1 MSREEVD
8 NQPVASKRGF
18 ATWFF
23 AAVLAVI
30 GSTLTYGGVVLGAAG
45 GSWYYLAT
53 GLAVLASAVGLV
65 RRKGYGYWAFGA
77 MLAWT
82 IPWSLIE
89 SGLDSWALMPRLV
102 APAVVGLF
110 LTLPSIRRTV
120 GAHRAIVA
128 GPSLAALALVGAA
141 IVRTEMSESGLPS
154 AVRVAVA
161 ANADSDWREWGQ
173 SLAGTRYASIDQI
186 NLETVKDLKQVWR
199 FDADL
204 PRGKTPSLEAA
215 PLAVDGRLYMCLESG
230 TAVALDQDSGDRIW
244 QYQRLAENSPFRGW
258 KCRGAAYYVSKVQG
272 SDCARRLFLTVASGE
287 LLAIDADTGKLC
299 SGFADKGVADLK
311 AGMGEMAPDE
321 ALPTSPP
328 TVVNGVIVVGQ
339 SISDFSSFTAP
350 SGVIRGYDAETGALR
365 WAWDAGRPGQTV
377 LKPGETYTRDTPNA
391 WGVFSGDEKL
401 GLVYVGT
408 GNSPPDYYAGF
419 RSETADAFTDNIVAL
434 DVATGLLRWSFRT
447 VNHDLW
453 DYDIAAQPVA
463 VDIPGAEGALIVPTK
478 RGEIFV
484 LDRRTG
490 KPIDPVVEKPVPQ
503 GAVKG
508 NWTASTQPYTTG
520 FPSVA
525 GPDLREA
532 DMWGLTP
539 LDQMACRIAYRKA
552 NYKGQFTPITT
563 QPTLTYP
570 AVGGGINWGSVS
582 IDPQRGLMAVNA
594 LHFANLNRLVPQDP
608 RKSVKGGFEGGVI
621 MFPQTGTPYSFA
633 SFPFLSPIY
642 APCQQPP
649 YGTLSV
655 FDIKSRKLLW
665 SKPLGT
671 AAGSGPLG
679 LPSHLPLRMGAP
691 NFGGSLTTAGGLLF
705 IAASQDRTLH
715 AYDIGNGRE
724 VWSAALPAVGA
735 AMPISYV
742 SKRTGRQYVVIAAG
756 GHFAIPG
763 PEANAIVAFALPKH

>member
-1 MSREEVD
+1 MEEKNRQAD
-8 NQPVASKRGF
+8 AAKRGF

-23 AAVLAVI
+23 AAVLTVI
-30 GSTLTYGGVVLGAAG
+30 GMTLAYGGVVLAAAG
-45 GSWYYLAT
+45 GSWYYIVT
-53 GLAVLASAVGLV
+53 GLAVLVSAFGLF
-65 RRKGYGYWAFGA
+65 RRKRYGYWAFGA
-77 MLAWT
+77 MLVWT
-82 IPWSLIE
+82 IVWSLFE
-89 SGLDSWALMPRLV
+89 SGLNAWALMPRIV

-110 LTLPSIRRTV
+110 LTLPSIRRAV
-120 GAHRAIVA
+120 GAPRIIVA
-128 GPSLAALALVGAA
+128 APSLVGLALVGAA
-141 IVRTEMSESGLPS
+141 VIRAETAESGLPS
-154 AVRVAVA
+154 AARVVVA
-161 ANADSDWREWGQ
+161 GNAAGEWREWGQ
-173 SLAGTRYASIDQI
+173 SLSGARYAAVDQI
-186 NLETVKDLKQVWR
+186 NLDTVHDLKQAWR
-199 FDADL
+199 FDADF
-204 PRGKTPSLEAA
+204 PRGATPSLEAA

-230 TAVALDQDSGDRIW
+230 TAVALDQDSGKQIW
-244 QYQRLAENSPFRGW
+244 QYQRLAAKSPLRGW
-258 KCRGAAYYVSKVQG
+258 KCRGVAYYVAKVSG
-272 SDCARRLFLTVASGE
+272 PHCARRLFLTVASGE
-287 LLAIDADTGKLC
+287 LVAIDADTGRAC
-299 SGFADKGVADLK
+299 SGFAHKGIADLK
-311 AGMGEMAPDE
+311 AGMGPMASDE

-328 TVVNGVIVVGQ
+328 TVVNGVVVVGQ

-365 WAWDAGRPGQTV
+365 WAWDAGRPGQTK
-377 LKPGETYTRDTPNA
+377 LKPGEIYTRDTPNA

-419 RSETADAFTDNIVAL
+419 RSKIADEFTDNVVAI

-453 DYDIAAQPVA
+453 DYDLAAQPVA
-463 VDIPGAEGALIVPTK
+463 VDLPGAQGALIVPTK

-490 KPIDPVVEKPVPQ
+490 KPIDPVIEKPVPQ
-503 GAVKG
+503 GGVKG
-508 NWTASTQPYTTG
+508 SWTAPTQPYTTG

-525 GPDLREA
+525 GADLREA

-539 LDQMACRIAYRKA
+539 LDQMACRIAFRKA

-582 IDPQRGLMAVNA
+582 IDTQRGLMAVNT
-594 LHFANLNRLVPQDP
+594 LHFANLNRLVPQD
-608 RKSVKGGFEGGVI
+608 RNNSVKGGFEGGVI

-633 SFPFLSPIY
+633 SFPFLSPIF

-649 YGTLSV
+649 YGVLSV

-679 LPSHLPLRMGAP
+679 IASHLPLTMGAP
-691 NFGGSLTTAGGLLF
+691 NFGGSLVTAGGLLF

-724 VWSAALPAVGA
+724 LWNARLPAVGA

-742 SKRTGRQYVVIAAG
+742 SPRTGRQYIVIAAG

-763 PEANAIVAFALPKH
+763 PDANAIVAFALPKR